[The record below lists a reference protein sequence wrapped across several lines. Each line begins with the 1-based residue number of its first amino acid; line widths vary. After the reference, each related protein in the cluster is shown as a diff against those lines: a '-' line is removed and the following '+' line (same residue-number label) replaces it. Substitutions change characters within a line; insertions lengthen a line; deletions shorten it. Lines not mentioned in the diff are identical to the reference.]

1 MDGLDSSDGVRAV
14 PGVAADLGPGT
25 VGRASGLRCESRLKL
40 WIVLVAGRRRENIFW
55 FRNDNEVF
63 LNVLK
68 ETSDLELYLE
78 FLFFPSAAWF
88 RTPAVRQMN
97 PISSG

>member
-68 ETSDLELYLE
+68 ETLEIWN
-78 FLFFPSAAWF
+78 FIWNSFVSH
-88 RTPAVRQMN
+88 RRRG
-97 PISSG
+97 SGRLQFGR